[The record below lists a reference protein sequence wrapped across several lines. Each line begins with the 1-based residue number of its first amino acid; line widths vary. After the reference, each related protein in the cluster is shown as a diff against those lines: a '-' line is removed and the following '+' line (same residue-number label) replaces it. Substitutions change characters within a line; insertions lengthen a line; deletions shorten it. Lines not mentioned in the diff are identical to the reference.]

1 MLLRKGSADG
11 GAPGGEADRPDPVVV
26 VGMGCRYPR
35 ALSSPQQL
43 WDFLLRQGNAARPD
57 FPADRGWDLRALT
70 DTGAPGSTYARGGS
84 FLDRAGDFDAA
95 FFGVSPREALTMD
108 PQQRLLLEVS
118 WEALER
124 AGIDPSTLAGSDA
137 GVYFGVVA
145 QEYGPRVFAGE
156 LEHAGHLTTG
166 TTPSVASGRVAYA
179 LGLEG
184 PAVTVDTACSSSLTA
199 VHLATRALR
208 AGECSLALAGGANV
222 VCAPSILV
230 GFGHLGALAP
240 DGTSKPFSAGAD
252 GFGVSEGA
260 GVLVLERLSDARRLG
275 HPVLA
280 VLRGTAVGQDG
291 ASEGLSAPSEDGQR
305 RVIRAALADA
315 GLTPADVD
323 VVEAH
328 GTGTRVGD
336 PVEARALLATY
347 GAARSADDPLL
358 IGSIKSNI
366 GHTQAASGV
375 AGVIKAVEAVRH
387 GLVPG
392 TLHVARPTEA
402 VDWSTG
408 AARVPSTTVPWPAS
422 ASDRPRRAAV
432 SSFGI
437 SGTNAHV
444 VLEQAPP
451 AERTRA
457 HAGGAVP
464 IVLSAR
470 TREALRAQAVRLR
483 EHLDQR
489 PDLDLADAA
498 HTLAARRT
506 RFDHRAVLVAGDRA
520 EALAGLTALA
530 EGDGTGRARPDAGA
544 VFVFPGQGS
553 QWVGMATGLLGTDP
567 VFTAS
572 IEECAAAIAEFV
584 DWSLLD
590 VLRGVP
596 GAPGLD
602 RVDVVQPALFAV
614 MVSLARCWQ
623 SFGVR
628 PAAVIGHSQG
638 EIAAACVAGALSL
651 SDAAAV
657 VTLRGKAITAIAGTG
672 GMASVPLAAADVVH
686 RLARWAGRLEVAAV
700 NGPRSTVVSGDAA
713 ALDEFT
719 AAAEADD
726 VRVRRVPVDY
736 ASHSAHVEALDG
748 AVQESIAGISPTRCE
763 VEFLSAVTGGPVE
776 GTELDAAYWYR
787 NLRRMVRF
795 DEAVRAAYAR
805 GHRFFVEVSPHPVLT
820 AGVEE
825 SLQDAPA
832 DDPAVVVGSLRRDD
846 GGPRRLLTSVAEAHA
861 AGLPVDLTARLGDRA
876 PVELPTYAFR
886 HKRFWLSP
894 TTGTT
899 AAGPAPEHPLLA
911 TAHDHPEHDGLQFTG
926 SLSLATHPW
935 LADHAV
941 NGVVLLPGAAMAEL
955 AAFAGRRAGSPTV
968 VELVLREPLVIPE
981 VDAVLL
987 RVVVTGDA
995 PEGRG
1000 VRIYS
1005 RRDTPPGAGATWTR
1019 HAEGTLGSTPAETT
1033 PDPAAWPPPG
1043 AEPVDV
1049 SDAYD
1054 RLAARGYRY
1063 GPAFRGLRAV
1073 WRRGAD
1079 VHAEVTLPEGVEP
1092 GEFGLHPALLDAALH
1107 ALVHTGPDAGTDL
1120 IRLPFTW
1127 SGIRLHAVGASA
1139 LRVSITATGPDAYA
1153 LALADPTGQPVCA
1166 VGELTL
1172 RPITRDR
1179 LRAAGAGTRDS
1190 LHALEWTPAPVAAA
1204 TAPRWTEWAEWAGG
1218 TAAGAVV
1225 LRRDTAPD
1233 GPDLPHRARRALD
1246 EVLGLVQRWLVD
1258 PRAEGA
1264 TLVVLTRRA
1273 VSAGPGENVEDLAH
1287 APVWGLLR
1295 SARTEHPDRVAL
1307 VDLDDWEG
1315 WRDRV
1320 PEALA
1325 VLAAGETEVAFRR
1338 GGPVVPRLAPA
1349 GGTVTAGLDRLRRPD
1364 WRLRTLGA
1372 GTLEAANTAFADW
1385 PESRRPPAPGEVRV
1399 AVRAVGL
1406 NFRDV
1411 MIAHGLYPDPEVDLG
1426 NEGAG
1431 VVLEVADDVRDLA
1444 PGDRVMGMFYGV
1456 GPVVVRERGY
1466 FARFPGSWTFAE
1478 AAATP
1483 AVFLTAHFA
1492 LRRLAGLTAGAR
1504 VLVHAGTGGV
1514 GMAAT
1519 QLARHLGAEVF
1530 ATAGPAKQAV
1540 LRAAGLPEDHI
1551 ASSRTL
1557 DFRDRFLAA
1566 TGGAGVDVV
1575 LNSLAHE
1582 FVDASLDLLPR
1593 GGHFV
1598 ELGKTDPRDPDEIA
1612 RTRPGVRYR
1621 HFDLTAVG
1629 PEETGAALAELGVL
1643 FERRALRPLPVSVRD
1658 VRQAP
1663 DALKTLAQARHTG
1676 KLVLTLPRPLD
1687 PDGTVL
1693 ITGGT
1698 GVLGGLLARHLVTTR
1713 GVRHL
1718 LLASRGGPDTPAARA
1733 LAGELRALGAE
1744 PLFVACDTA
1753 DPRAVTAL
1761 SARVPASHPLTAVVH
1776 AAGVLDDAVFTAL
1789 TPQRVDRVLRPKL
1802 DAAWNL
1808 HEATAHLDLAAFVL
1822 CSSAAGVLGT
1832 PGQANYAAAN
1842 TFLDAL
1848 AEHRRHRGLPATSLA
1863 WGLWADRSG
1872 MTGHLDDRDLARL
1885 RRTGFTAMSAAEGLA
1900 LFDAALDS
1908 GLGLLVPAR
1917 LDPRAGTAGD
1927 RPTVLGG
1934 PVRSPRRA
1942 ASAPAPR
1949 ERSRAGDLASLPEA
1963 ERRAALTDLVRAVAA
1978 AVLGHDSAEAIDPD
1992 ARFKHMGFDSLG
2004 GVDFRNRL
2012 RQVTGLP
2019 VPTNVVID
2027 HKTPAALTEHLLTL
2041 VTPAAPAPEPP
2052 GPTAPDPTAP
2062 DPTAPDPTAPDPTGE
2077 HPPPRTTGEWHPLSH
2092 YQRDIVGVALAYP
2105 DLPLSQPSGYLRL
2118 RGTTD
2123 VERVRTAIRRTTLR
2137 HDAMRLRLGL
2147 HGDEWRQRVR
2157 PDHPEVEVVDFRA
2170 EPDPLAACLR
2180 WIERATDTPMPL
2192 DGPLVR
2198 TAVLVDDDASLV
2210 VYTRFHHVVA
2220 DAWGINV
2227 ALGEIADS
2235 CRAGAPPTAA
2245 HPAPSCLEAVT
2256 ADARYRNSP
2265 DHDAD
2270 RDALV
2275 AAMAPLTPALF
2286 ARTATVRTHRRLR
2299 HSTRVDAALVD
2310 RIRAT
2315 GHSVFSV
2322 TTAAVAAYLRRLHH
2336 EGDVVLGVPLLNRR
2350 TPVER
2355 ATMSHVANV
2364 LPLHVPVDEGGTLLE
2379 LAERVAAGV
2388 GELLT
2393 HQRFAL
2399 GDLRAALRAA
2409 GHPARD
2415 LFDVTY
2421 SYITAPEG
2429 GPGEDVELTVL
2440 ASGYALDVVNIV
2452 AREDRSDGS
2461 LHLDVFHADD
2471 VFGDG
2476 LSLDAA
2482 MGHVARLLRA
2492 GLDDPT
2498 APLGVLPVLGPDE
2511 SARLDAF
2518 ERPAGPGFDETA
2530 TLDRLFAEQA
2540 VRTPERRA
2548 VTWSAPDGT
2557 TGALTYERFHR
2568 HVARLAGQLRAQGL
2582 RPEECVPVLLPRSPR
2597 FLVAVHAVHAAGG
2610 AYVPI
2615 DPGHPAERVRTVL
2628 ADCGARLAVADS
2640 DLGDLGV
2647 LSLAVDLGDDPG
2659 DEPGNGTAAP
2669 VPATTR
2675 PGDLAYVIYTSGS
2688 TGVPKGV
2695 MVEHRSVVNRLAW
2708 MQRRYP
2714 LGPDDVVLHK
2724 TPTTFDVSV
2733 WELLWWA
2740 HAGAAVAVVP
2750 AGAERDPRELAAA
2763 IERHGATVVH
2773 FVPSMLGP
2781 FLDHLEADP
2790 RAAAGVRTLR
2800 QVFASGEALTPALAE
2815 RFGAVLAAAGNRE
2828 VRLANL
2834 YGPTEATVDVSYY
2847 DVPGSGPLTRV
2858 PIGRPVDNT
2867 ALMVLDA
2874 AGRRCPIGA
2883 PGELNIAGVALA
2895 RGYLGKPALTA
2906 EAFVVDESIPERRRY
2921 RTGDLARWLADG
2933 TAEYL
2938 GRLDDQVK
2946 VRGNRVA
2953 PGEVEAALTRC
2964 PGVSAAAVVPEDTG
2978 SGTRLVA
2985 YLVPGRADAPDL
2997 VRTVMDS
3004 LVRWLPGYMVPS
3016 EFVRVDRLPLTAGGK
3031 VDRRAL
3037 AALGRRERGSD
3048 RPGTPLE
3055 ETLAEVWREVLG
3067 TDAFGV
3073 HDDFFTVGGDSIL
3086 VLRMR
3091 TEAEKRGLPLD
3102 LDRFHAHPTVAAL
3115 AAHLDAGPPAPARK
3129 IAVTEPFELVPLI
3142 DRAGLHGVEDAFPAT
3157 RLQLGMLFHSRRRA
3171 GSPLYK
3177 DVFRYRLRMPWDE
3190 VAFRHA
3196 ARELVRRHPAL
3207 RSTFD
3212 LTGRSTPLQLV
3223 LAEAHDPVEVVR
3235 GPADADALEREV
3247 EAHMA
3252 ALHHA
3257 DYPLPDDEPARAA
3270 PLHRLRAFVRGDGSG
3285 EVDLVFAFH
3294 HAILDGW
3301 SVAALVGE
3309 LLEDHLALVAGRAPA
3324 ERAPGST
3331 LLLAE
3336 QVRAEHD
3343 ARHDQAARRHWAR
3356 VLEGSRPTA
3365 VESVRAHVASPGP
3378 GERTLALPAW
3388 LDACA
3393 KDFAR
3398 RRGVPLKSL
3407 LLAAH
3412 CLALRAMTGV
3422 EDVTTG
3428 CVTHTRP
3435 ERGGAELCAGLFL
3448 NTVPVRLGA
3457 GPGTWR
3463 EAVDHVLRWERESYP
3478 HRRLPLSTL
3487 QDERGGPV
3495 FETAFNF
3502 VNHHTLVEALRGDDP
3517 RSPAAELVDVT
3528 VREETDFALLTTAV
3542 VDPRDGRLTLRL
3554 SSGGDALTGEQCAE
3568 FGRLLV
3574 GVLAEVVRRPDAG
3587 IDLAAVRRR
3596 DVTEAVAHAAALYPT
3611 TTAVASDTDR
3621 WDYRTLTDAADAVAR
3636 RLLHLGMPREARVAV
3651 RMRRGVELVAVVLG
3665 VMRAG
3670 AAVVPLDPDYPPARV
3685 RAMADIAAPW
3695 RVVADPD
3702 LRAALDGA
3710 AVLGPAELLAPP
3722 AGDPLPLPRPH
3733 PEDIAYVL
3741 FTSGSTGEPKGV
3753 AVPHRALA
3761 NLVEWQNRRGTG
3773 WARSGGRAPTTLQF
3787 APLSFDVSFQEIFST
3802 LCGGGTLRVPA
3813 DGLRQDM
3820 PAVLRLIRDSEIER
3834 VHLPYVALQ
3843 ALAEAAAATGA
3854 YPGSLRSIISSG
3866 EQLRVSPEIRALC
3879 AANPAA
3885 VLENQYGPTE
3895 THVVLAHELPAGGDH
3910 PPLPPVGT
3918 AIPGVGVSLLD
3929 DRLRPVPPGVA
3940 GEIYVEGPCLARG
3953 YENRPGLTA
3962 ERFVPAPSGRLR
3974 YRTGDIGLMLPDG
3987 GIVCLGRADGQ
3998 VKVRGYR
4005 VECAEV
4011 ELAVLRLAGEHP
4023 GLEQTA
4029 VVARDLGAGDAVLE
4043 AFLVGDPD
4051 RADVASLRARLGED
4065 LPQHMVPSRYHWV
4078 EAIPLTPSG
4087 KRDDDALRAL
4097 ATRAPAPAAPGDEL
4111 EEAVAGLLAEFAH
4124 VDRLDVDTGFFDA
4137 GGTSIGATRAAMT
4150 IARRWGVDLPLQT
4163 FLAVPTARELAG
4175 LIRTH
4180 DAHRPAF
4187 DPVVPLRESGHGTP
4201 LFLVH
4206 PIGGNVLCYREL
4218 VAHLPG
4224 DRPVYGLQAAGA
4236 DPGTEPLTSL
4246 PALADA
4252 YTRAIRRVHPNG
4264 PVHVA
4269 GWSFGGYVA
4278 LEIAEALGPARV
4290 PTVTLLDTVAL
4301 GEGTRPHVTERQLV
4315 EFFFRELLWYSTG
4328 GGDLAGEP
4336 DLSGEDPERLFEEG
4350 LVRCVALGI
4359 LPEDGSPQLLRRLY
4373 GVFRANYRAVLDHRP
4388 RRVRRPL
4395 RLLRA
4400 AEELPANLATAHRA
4414 VGGLFADPGN
4424 GWRQRADHPVE
4435 EVEVPG
4441 NHLSMMTPPHVHAVA
4456 AALGEGLDRAEDP
4469 RRASASA
4476 GVVR

>member
-1 MLLRKGSADG
+1 MVRVD
-11 GAPGGEADRPDPVVV
+11 PDPVVV
-26 VGMGCRYPR
+26 VGMGCRFPR
-35 ALSSPQQL
+35 ALSSPRQL
-43 WDFLLRQGNAARPD
+43 WGFVLGGGNAVRPD

-70 DTGAPGSTYARGGS
+70 DTGTPGSTYARGGS
-84 FLDRAGDFDAA
+84 FLDGAGEFDAA

-124 AGIDPSTLAGSDA
+124 ANIDPSTLAGSGA

-145 QEYGPRVFAGE
+145 QEYGPRVFAGA
-156 LEHAGHLTTG
+156 LKDAGHLTTG
-166 TTPSVASGRVAYA
+166 TTPSVASGRVAYT

-199 VHLATRALR
+199 VHLAARALR

-240 DGTSKPFSAGAD
+240 DGASKPFSADAD
-252 GFGVSEGA
+252 GFGVAEGA
-260 GVLVLERLSDARRLG
+260 GVVVLERLSDARRLG

-280 VLRGTAVGQDG
+280 VLRGTAIGQDG
-291 ASEGLSAPSEDGQR
+291 ASEGLSAPSEHGQR

-336 PVEARALLATY
+336 PVEVRALLATY
-347 GAARSADDPLL
+347 GAAHSADDPLL

-375 AGVIKAVEAVRH
+375 AGVIKAVEALRH

-392 TLHVARPTEA
+392 TLHLTRPTEA

-408 AARVPSTTVPWPAS
+408 VMRVPTGAVPWPAS

-444 VLEQAPP
+444 VLEQAPSADHVP
-451 AERTRA
+451 RLPRVRA
-457 HAGGAVP
+457 DAVP
-464 IVLSAR
+464 LVLSAR
-470 TREALRAQAVRLR
+470 TGQALRAQAARLR
-483 EHLDQR
+483 EHVDQR
-489 PDLDLADAA
+489 PGLDLADIA
-498 HTLAARRT
+498 HTLAAHRA
-506 RFDHRAVLVAGDRA
+506 RFDHRAVLVAGDRV
-520 EALAGLTALA
+520 EALAELTALA
-530 EGDGTGRARPDAGA
+530 EGPATSRARAGAGA
-544 VFVFPGQGS
+544 VLIFPGQGS
-553 QWVGMATGLLGTDP
+553 QWVGMATGLLGADA

-572 IEECAAAIAEFV
+572 VEECDAAFADFV

-590 VLRGVP
+590 VLRGEP

-623 SFGVR
+623 SFGVL

-651 SDAAAV
+651 RDAAAV
-657 VTLRGKAITAIAGTG
+657 VALRSKAIAAIAGTG
-672 GMASVPLAAADVVH
+672 GMASVPLPVADVVP
-686 RLARWAGRLEVAAV
+686 RLVRWADRLEVAAI

-713 ALDEFT
+713 AIEEF
-719 AAAEADD
+719 AAASEADH
-726 VRVRRVPVDY
+726 VQVRRVPVDY

-748 AVQESIAGISPTRCE
+748 AVQESIADIAPRRCE
-763 VEFLSAVTGGPVE
+763 LEFLSAVTGGPVD
-776 GTELDAAYWYR
+776 GAELDAAYWYR
-787 NLRRMVRF
+787 NLRQTVRF
-795 DEAVRAAYAR
+795 EEAVRAAYAR
-805 GHRFFVEVSPHPVLT
+805 GHRFFIEVSPHPVLT
-820 AGVEE
+820 AGMEE
-825 SLQDAPA
+825 SLQDVPA
-832 DDPAVVVGSLRRDD
+832 DDPVVVVGSLRRDD
-846 GGPRRLLTSVAEAHA
+846 GGPRRLLASVAEAHA

-876 PVELPTYAFR
+876 PVELPTYAFQ
-886 HKRFWLSP
+886 HHRFWLSP
-894 TTGTT
+894 TAGTT

-911 TAHDHPEHDGLQFTG
+911 TAHDHPEHDGLQLIG
-926 SLSLATHPW
+926 SVSLSTHPW
-935 LADHAV
+935 LAHHAV
-941 NGVVLLPGAAMAEL
+941 DGVVLLPGAAMAEL
-955 AAFAGRRAGSPTV
+955 AAFAGRRAGGATMA
-968 VELVLREPLVIPE
+968 ELVLREPLVIPAE
-981 VDAVLL
+981 EAVHL

-995 PEGRG
+995 PDGRG

-1005 RRDTPPGAGATWTR
+1005 CRDTPLGVGVAWTR
-1019 HAEGTLGSTPAETT
+1019 HAEGTLGAAAPTAPAFGQAT
-1033 PDPAAWPPPG
+1033 WPPPG

-1073 WRRGAD
+1073 WRRGPD
-1079 VHAEVTLPEGVEP
+1079 VHAEIALPEGIEP
-1092 GEFGLHPALLDAALH
+1092 GGFGLHPVLLDAALH
-1107 ALVHTGPDAGTDL
+1107 ALVHTAPDTGADG

-1127 SGIRLHAVGASA
+1127 SGIRLHAVGATA
-1139 LRVSITATGPDAYA
+1139 LRVSIIATGPDAYA
-1153 LALADPTGQPVCA
+1153 LELTDPTGQPVCA
-1166 VGELTL
+1166 VEELTL
-1172 RPITRDR
+1172 RPIDRDR
-1179 LRAAGAGTRDS
+1179 LRAAGAGARDS
-1190 LHALEWTPAPVAAA
+1190 LFGLEWRPAPRDAAG
-1204 TAPRWTEWAEWAGG
+1204 APEWTEWAAWVGG
-1218 TAAGAVV
+1218 TAARAVV
-1225 LRRDTAPD
+1225 LRRDTIPG
-1233 GPDLPHRARRALD
+1233 GPDLPHRVRRALD
-1246 EVLGLVQRWLVD
+1246 GVLGLVQRWLAD
-1258 PRAEGA
+1258 PRAEGS

-1273 VSAGPGENVEDLAH
+1273 VSTGPGEDVEDLAH
-1287 APVWGLLR
+1287 AAAWGLLR
-1295 SARTEHPDRVAL
+1295 SARTEHPGRVAL

-1325 VLAAGETEVAFRR
+1325 ALAAGETEVAFRR
-1338 GGPVVPRLAPA
+1338 GAPVVPRLAPA
-1349 GGTVTAGLDRLRRPD
+1349 GGTVTAGLDRLRGPG

-1385 PESRRPPAPGEVRV
+1385 PESRRPPGPGEVRV

-1411 MIAHGLYPDPEVDLG
+1411 MIAHGLYPDPGADLG

-1431 VVLEVADDVRDLA
+1431 VVLEVADDVRDLV

-1466 FARFPGSWTFAE
+1466 FARFPDSWTFAE

-1492 LRRLAGLTAGAR
+1492 LRGPAGITAGAR

-1514 GMAAT
+1514 GTAAIR
-1519 QLARHLGAEVF
+1519 LAHHLGAEVF
-1530 ATAGPAKQAV
+1530 ATASPAKQDV
-1540 LRAAGLPEDHI
+1540 LRAAGLAEDHI

-1557 DFRDRFLAA
+1557 DFRDRFLTA
-1566 TGGAGVDVV
+1566 TGGAGVDLV

-1593 GGHFV
+1593 GGQFV
-1598 ELGKTDPRDPDEIA
+1598 ELGKTDPRDADAIA

-1621 HFDLTAVG
+1621 HFDLTEVG
-1629 PEETGAALAELGVL
+1629 PEETGAALAELGAL
-1643 FERRALRPLPVSVRD
+1643 FRRGALLPLPVSVRD

-1663 DALKTLAQARHTG
+1663 EALQTLAQARHTG
-1676 KLVLTLPRPLD
+1676 KLALTLPRPLD

-1713 GVRHL
+1713 GVRRL
-1718 LLASRGGPDTPAARA
+1718 LLASRSGPDTPAARA
-1733 LAGELRALGAE
+1733 LVDDLRALGAD
-1744 PLFVACDTA
+1744 PLVVACDVA
-1753 DPRAVTAL
+1753 DPRASAAL
-1761 SARVPASHPLTAVVH
+1761 SASVPAQHPLTAVVH
-1776 AAGVLDDAVFTAL
+1776 AAGVLDDGVFTAL
-1789 TPQRVDRVLRPKL
+1789 TPQRLDRVLRPKL
-1802 DAAWNL
+1802 DAAWHL

-1822 CSSAAGVLGT
+1822 FSSAAGVLGT

-1848 AEHRRHRGLPATSLA
+1848 AEHRRQRGLPATSLA
-1863 WGLWADRSG
+1863 WGLWADGSG
-1872 MTGHLDDRDLARL
+1872 MTGHLDDRDLTRL
-1885 RRTGFTAMSAAEGLA
+1885 RRAGFTAMSAAEGLA

-1908 GLGLLVPAR
+1908 GRALLVPAR
-1917 LDPRAGTAGD
+1917 LDPRAGRAGE
-1927 RPTVLGG
+1927 RPALFGG
-1934 PVRSPRRA
+1934 PVRPALRA
-1942 ASAPAPR
+1942 AGAAPE
-1949 ERSRAGDLASLPEA
+1949 ERALTGDLASLPAA
-1963 ERRAALTDLVRAVAA
+1963 ERRAALTGMVRAAAA

-1992 ARFKHMGFDSLG
+1992 AHFKHMGFDSLG

-2012 RQVTGLP
+2012 RRATGLP
-2019 VPTNVVID
+2019 VPTNAVID
-2027 HKTPAALTEHLLTL
+2027 HKTPAALTEHLLAL
-2041 VTPAAPAPEPP
+2041 VAPAAEAPNSEAPAPVPP
-2052 GPTAPDPTAP
+2052 TYVPHHPAPSAPVPPDRVPTESV
-2062 DPTAPDPTAPDPTGE
+2062 PTGE
-2077 HPPPRTTGEWHPLSH
+2077 THPLSH
-2092 YQRDIVGVALAYP
+2092 YQRDIVGVGLAYP
-2105 DLPLSQPSGYLRL
+2105 ELSPVQPGGYLRL

-2123 VERVRTAIRRTTLR
+2123 VERVRTAIRRTALR
-2137 HDAMRLRLGL
+2137 HDAMRLRLEP

-2157 PDHPEVEVVDFRA
+2157 PDYPDVEVVDFRA
-2170 EPDPLAACLR
+2170 EPDPAGACLR
-2180 WIERATDTPMPL
+2180 WIERATDTPVPL

-2198 TAVLVDDDASLV
+2198 TVVLVDDDTSLV

-2220 DAWGINV
+2220 DAWGINL
-2227 ALGEIADS
+2227 ALGDIADF
-2235 CRAGAPPTAA
+2235 CRAEAPSTPAR
-2245 HPAPSCLEAVT
+2245 PAPSCLEAVA
-2256 ADARYRNSP
+2256 ADARYWRSP
-2265 DHDAD
+2265 DREAD

-2275 AAMAPLTPALF
+2275 AATAPLQPALF
-2286 ARTATVRTHRRLR
+2286 PRTAAARTHRRLR
-2299 HSTRVDAALVD
+2299 HSTRVDAAVID

-2322 TTAAVAAYLRRLHH
+2322 TAAAVAAYLRRLHR
-2336 EGDVVLGVPLLNRR
+2336 EGDVVLGIPLLNRR
-2350 TPVER
+2350 TPAER
-2355 ATMSHVANV
+2355 ATMSHVTNV
-2364 LPLHVPVDEGGTLLE
+2364 LPLHVPVDERGTLLE
-2379 LAERVAAGV
+2379 LADRVADGV

-2399 GDLRAALRAA
+2399 GALRAALRSA

-2421 SYITAPEG
+2421 SYITVPED
-2429 GPGEDVELTVL
+2429 GPGDDVELTVL
-2440 ASGYALDVVNIV
+2440 ASGSGLDAVNIV
-2452 AREDRSDGS
+2452 AREHRSDGS
-2461 LHLDVFHADD
+2461 LHLDVFCAAD
-2471 VFGDG
+2471 VF
-2476 LSLDAA
+2476 DADFTIDA
-2482 MGHVARLLRA
+2482 VTGHVARLLRA
-2492 GLDDPT
+2492 ALDDPA
-2498 APLGVLPVLGPDE
+2498 APLGALPILGPDE

-2518 ERPAGPGFDETA
+2518 ERPAGEGFDETA
-2530 TLDRLFAEQA
+2530 VLDRLFSDQA
-2540 VRTPERRA
+2540 GRTPERRA
-2548 VTWSAPDGT
+2548 LTWTDPDGI
-2557 TGALTYERFHR
+2557 TGELTYGQFHR
-2568 HVARLAGQLRAQGL
+2568 HVARLAGQLRARGL
-2582 RPEECVPVLLPRSPR
+2582 RPEECVPVVLPRSPQ

-2610 AYVPI
+2610 AYVPV
-2615 DPGHPAERVRTVL
+2615 DPTHPAERVRTIL
-2628 ADCGARLAVADS
+2628 DDCGARFAVADT
-2640 DLGDLGV
+2640 DLGDFGV
-2647 LSLAVDLGDDPG
+2647 LSLAVDLEDD
-2659 DEPGNGTAAP
+2659 TAAP
-2669 VPATTR
+2669 VPATTTR

-2688 TGVPKGV
+2688 TGAPKGV

-2740 HAGAAVAVVP
+2740 HAGAAVAVAP
-2750 AGAERDPRELAAA
+2750 AGVERDPRELVAA
-2763 IERHGATVVH
+2763 IERHGATVAH

-2790 RAAAGVRTLR
+2790 RAAARVRTLR
-2800 QVFASGEALTPALAE
+2800 QVFASGEALTPVLAE
-2815 RFGAVLAAAGNRE
+2815 RFGAVFAAAGNRE
-2828 VRLANL
+2828 VRLTNL
-2834 YGPTEATVDVSYY
+2834 YGPTEATVDVSYF
-2847 DVPGSGPLTRV
+2847 DVPGSGPVARV
-2858 PIGRPVDNT
+2858 PIGRPIDNT
-2867 ALMVLDA
+2867 ALMVLDV
-2874 AGRRCPIGA
+2874 AGRRCPVGV

-2895 RGYLGKPALTA
+2895 RGYLGQRALTD

-2921 RTGDLARWLADG
+2921 RTGDLVRWLADG

-2946 VRGNRVA
+2946 IRGNRVA

-2964 PGVSAAAVVPEDTG
+2964 PGVSAAAVVPEGAG

-2985 YLVPGRADAPDL
+2985 YLVTEHADGPDL
-2997 VRTVMDS
+2997 VRTVVDA
-3004 LVRWLPGYMVPS
+3004 LGRRLPGYMVPS
-3016 EFVRVDRLPLTAGGK
+3016 RYVRVDRLPVTAAGK

-3037 AALGRRERGSD
+3037 AASGRREHGSD
-3048 RPGTPLE
+3048 RPGNPLE
-3055 ETLAEVWREVLG
+3055 EALAGIWREVLG

-3091 TEAEKRGLPLD
+3091 TEAEERGLPFD
-3102 LDRFHAHPTVAAL
+3102 LDRFHANPTVAAL
-3115 AAHLDAGPPAPARK
+3115 AAHLDGGLPGPARVA
-3129 IAVTEPFELVPLI
+3129 AVTEPFELVPLI

-3157 RLQLGMLFHSRRRA
+3157 RLQLGMLFHSRQRA
-3171 GSPLYK
+3171 DSRLYK

-3190 VAFRHA
+3190 TAFRRA
-3196 ARELVRRHPAL
+3196 ARELVRNRPAL

-3223 LAEAHDPVEVVR
+3223 LTAVPDPVEVVHC
-3235 GPADADALEREV
+3235 PADPGAAEREV
-3247 EAHMA
+3247 EAHLA
-3252 ALHHA
+3252 ALHRA
-3257 DYPLPDDEPARAA
+3257 DYPLLDDDPAQPA
-3270 PLHRLRAFVRGDGSG
+3270 PLHRIRVFVHGDGSE

-3301 SVAALVGE
+3301 SVAGLVGE
-3309 LLEDHLALVAGRAPA
+3309 LLADHLALVAGRPPA

-3336 QVRAEHD
+3336 QVRAEH
-3343 ARHDQAARRHWAR
+3343 AASHDQVVRRHWAR
-3356 VLEGSRPTA
+3356 VLEHSRPTA
-3365 VESVRAHVASPGP
+3365 VESVRAHVAAPGD
-3378 GERTLALPAW
+3378 GQRTLALPAW

-3435 ERGGAELCAGLFL
+3435 ELAGAELGAGLFL
-3448 NTVPVRLGA
+3448 NTVPVRLDV
-3457 GPGTWR
+3457 GPRTWI
-3463 EAVDHVLRWERESYP
+3463 EVVDHVLRWERESYP
-3478 HRRLPLSTL
+3478 HRRLPLSAL
-3487 QDERGGPV
+3487 QDERGGAV
-3495 FETAFNF
+3495 VETAFNF
-3502 VNHHTLVEALRGDDP
+3502 VNHHVLTEALRGDDP

-3528 VREETDFALLTTAV
+3528 VREETNFTLLTTAV

-3554 SSGGDALTGEQCAE
+3554 SSGGGALADEQCAE

-3574 GVLAEVVRRPDAG
+3574 GVLADIVREPDAV
-3587 IDLAAVRRR
+3587 IDLAAARRR
-3596 DVTEAVAHAAALYPT
+3596 DVAEAVAHAAALHPAA
-3611 TTAVASDTDR
+3611 TAVVGDTDR
-3621 WDYRTLTDAADAVAR
+3621 WDYRALTDAADAVAR
-3636 RLLHLGMPREARVAV
+3636 RLLGLGMPHGARVAV

-3670 AAVVPLDPDYPPARV
+3670 AAVVPLDPDHPEARI

-3702 LRAALDGA
+3702 LRTALGGA
-3710 AVLGPAELLAPP
+3710 AVVDPAELLAQPL
-3722 AGDPLPLPRPH
+3722 GDPVPLPRLG

-3753 AVPHRALA
+3753 AMPHRALA
-3761 NLVEWQNRRGTG
+3761 NLVEWQNRRATG
-3773 WARSGGRAPTTLQF
+3773 RTRSGGRATTTLQF

-3802 LCGGGTLRVPA
+3802 LCGGGTLRIPA

-3820 PAVLRLIRDSEIER
+3820 PAVLRLIRDSGVDR
-3834 VHLPYVALQ
+3834 VYLPYVALQ
-3843 ALAEAAAATGA
+3843 ALAEAAATTGD
-3854 YPGSLRSIISSG
+3854 YPDSLRSIVSSG
-3866 EQLRVSPEIRALC
+3866 EELRITPEIRALC

-3895 THVVLAHELPAGGDH
+3895 THVVLAHSLPAGSDH
-3910 PPLPPVGT
+3910 PPLPPVGS

-3929 DRLRPVPPGVA
+3929 DRLRPVPPGVK
-3940 GEIYVEGPCLARG
+3940 GEIYVEGPSLAQG

-3962 ERFVPAPSGRLR
+3962 ERFVAAPSGRLR
-3974 YRTGDIGLMLPDG
+3974 YRTGDVGLMLHDG
-3987 GIVCLGRADGQ
+3987 EIVFLGRADGQ

-4011 ELAVLRLAGEHP
+4011 ELALLRLAGDHP
-4023 GLEQTA
+4023 GLEQVA
-4029 VVARDLGAGDAVLE
+4029 VVARALGGGDAVLE
-4043 AFLVGDPD
+4043 AFLVGDPA
-4051 RADVASLRARLGED
+4051 RVDVARLRVRLGGE
-4065 LPQHMVPSRYHWV
+4065 LPPHMVPSRYHWV
-4078 EAIPLTPSG
+4078 EAIPLTPNG
-4087 KRDDDALRAL
+4087 KRDDAALRGL
-4097 ATRAPAPAAPGDEL
+4097 ATRPAVPAAPGDEL

-4124 VDRLDVDTGFFDA
+4124 VDRLGVDTGFFDA

-4150 IARRWGVDLPLQT
+4150 IARRWAVDLSLQT
-4163 FLAVPTARELAG
+4163 FLAAPTARELAEV
-4175 LIRTH
+4175 IR
-4180 DAHRPAF
+4180 ARGARRPAF
-4187 DPVVPLRESGHGTP
+4187 DPVVPLRERGHGTP

-4218 VAHLPG
+4218 AALLPG

-4236 DPGTEPLTSL
+4236 EPGTEPLTSL

-4252 YTRAIRRVHPNG
+4252 YTRAIRRVHPHG
-4264 PVHVA
+4264 SFHIA

-4278 LEIAEALGPARV
+4278 LEIAEALGAAQV
-4290 PTVTLLDTVAL
+4290 PTATLLDTVAL
-4301 GEGTRPHVTERQLV
+4301 SDGPRPHVPERQLIG
-4315 EFFFRELLWYSTG
+4315 FFFRELLWYSTG
-4328 GGDLAGEP
+4328 GGDLVDDP
-4336 DLSGEDPERLFEEG
+4336 DPIGEDPERLFAEG
-4350 LVRCVALGI
+4350 LARCVALGI

-4373 GVFRANYRAVLDHRP
+4373 EVFRANYRAVLDHRP

-4400 AEELPANLATAHRA
+4400 AEELPANLAIAHRA
-4414 VGGLFADPGN
+4414 AGGLFADPRN
-4424 GWRQRADHPVE
+4424 GWRERAGQSVE
-4435 EVEVPG
+4435 VLEVPG
-4441 NHLSMMTPPHVHAVA
+4441 NHLSMMTAPHVHAVA

-4469 RRASASA
+4469 RRADS
-4476 GVVR
+4476 GVEVVR